1 MKIID
6 RYILKS
12 HLLPFGFAFLTI
24 VFMLVLQ
31 FFTVFADRFI
41 GKGIG
46 FSTILELI
54 FLQSAWMIGLAF
66 PMAVLVSTV
75 LTFGALTTTSEVTV
89 FRASGISLYRMMLPV
104 LIAGLF
110 LSALVERFNN
120 VIIPVANYYARSLML
135 EVARTKPAFGLTEN
149 AFSTLVDGY
158 SIFVRDSDEKTK
170 ELRGIVIYNS
180 TNPESNMLVTAEKG
194 MIEFSSDYRYL
205 MMTLFNGEIHEVK
218 RSNASSYRK
227 IGFTKDRFIV
237 ESSKLDLT
245 RSVKNRIR
253 SGDNELSSDELIMI
267 NNELKRRITLSEIAI
282 RKAKEHPDIRITG
295 NVVSGRSPGSLKKE
309 GADTIREN
317 RDIDSRGSSLEVEL
331 KNLESSRSML
341 NRYMVAYYKKYSL
354 SFACFV
360 FVLVGAPLGVM
371 ARKGGFGL
379 GAIISL
385 LLFVLYWVLM
395 ILGENIAKRGM
406 LDPLISVWL
415 ANSFM
420 IVIGV
425 LLVVRLNGPVMSS
438 SR

>member
-1 MKIID
+1 
-6 RYILKS
+6 
-12 HLLPFGFAFLTI
+12 
-24 VFMLVLQ
+24 
-31 FFTVFADRFI
+31 
-41 GKGIG
+41 
-46 FSTILELI
+46 
-54 FLQSAWMIGLAF
+54 
-66 PMAVLVSTV
+66 
-75 LTFGALTTTSEVTV
+75 
-89 FRASGISLYRMMLPV
+89 
-104 LIAGLF
+104 
-110 LSALVERFNN
+110 
-120 VIIPVANYYARSLML
+120 
-135 EVARTKPAFGLTEN
+135 
-149 AFSTLVDGY
+149 
-158 SIFVRDSDEKTK
+158 
-170 ELRGIVIYNS
+170 
-180 TNPESNMLVTAEKG
+180 
-194 MIEFSSDYRYL
+194 
-205 MMTLFNGEIHEVK
+205 
-218 RSNASSYRK
+218 
-227 IGFTKDRFIV
+227 
-237 ESSKLDLT
+237 
-245 RSVKNRIR
+245 
-253 SGDNELSSDELIMI
+253 
-267 NNELKRRITLSEIAI
+267 
-282 RKAKEHPDIRITG
+282 
-295 NVVSGRSPGSLKKE
+295 RSPGSLKKE

>member
-12 HLLPFGFAFLTI
+12 HLMPFGYAFLTI
-24 VFMLVLQ
+24 VFMLILQ

-41 GKGIG
+41 GKGVG
-46 FSTILELI
+46 FSTIIELI

-66 PMAVLVSTV
+66 PMAALVATV

-89 FRASGISLYRMMLPV
+89 FRSAGLSLYRLMAPV
-104 LIAGLF
+104 LVAGLI
-110 LSALVERFNN
+110 LSGIVERFNN
-120 VIIPVANYYARSLML
+120 VVIPVANYYARSLML
-135 EVARTKPAFGLTEN
+135 DLARTKPSFGLTEN

-158 SIFVRDSDEKTK
+158 SIFVRDSDAKTK
-170 ELRGIVIYNS
+170 ELSGIVIYNT
-180 TNPESNMLVTAEKG
+180 TNPESNTMVTAEKG
-194 MIEFSSDYRYL
+194 IIEFSPDYRYL
-205 MMTLFNGEIHEVK
+205 LMTLYNGEIHDVK
-218 RSNASSYRK
+218 RNNPLAYRK
-227 IGFTKDRFIV
+227 IGFATDRFIV

-245 RSVKNRIR
+245 RTVKNRIR
-253 SGDNELSSDELIMI
+253 SGDNELSAGELIMI
-267 NNELKRRITLSEIAI
+267 SNELKKRITESEISVSKARGVQEKLKSGNGAPAI
-282 RKAKEHPDIRITG
+282 SGDARSVRGPDT
-295 NVVSGRSPGSLKKE
+295 
-309 GADTIREN
+309 N
-317 RDIDSRGSSLEVEL
+317 RDKEDAGSRVLSLEEE
-331 KNLESSRSML
+331 KSNLDYNRSQL

-395 ILGENIAKRGM
+395 ILGENIAKRGI
-406 LDPLISVWL
+406 LDPLISVWF
-415 ANSFM
+415 ANSVM
-420 IVIGV
+420 ILIG
-425 LLVVRLNGPVMSS
+425 LILTFRLNGPVFSS